1 MAARNN
7 WLGWAMISH
16 GQKKGLPLLPLMTR
30 KASLRIE
37 TKLASP
43 MDPVGVLV
51 CTDEKLIAIVSLAD
65 FDRACE
71 ALDRVR
77 HNHFVKQQE
86 AEADILR
93 CALSPKFPI

>member
-1 MAARNN
+1 MAARNYC
-7 WLGWAMISH
+7 LGWAMVSH
-16 GQKKGLPLLPLMTR
+16 GRKGLPLMTR

-43 MDPVGVLV
+43 MEPICVHV

-71 ALDRVR
+71 ALDRIR
-77 HNHFVKQQE
+77 HDYFVKQQE
-86 AEADILR
+86 AE
-93 CALSPKFPI
+93 S